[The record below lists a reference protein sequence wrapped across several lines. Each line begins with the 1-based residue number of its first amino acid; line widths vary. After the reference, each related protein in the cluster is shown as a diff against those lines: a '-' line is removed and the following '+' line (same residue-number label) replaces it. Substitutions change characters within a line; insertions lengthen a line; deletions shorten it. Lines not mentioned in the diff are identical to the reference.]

1 MTVAPADT
9 VTFLLT
15 PLREGRHAV
24 IDIALD
30 GDIISTHA
38 PAGGA
43 TPAGRSRCRPEASY
57 FYSRPCGRDDENV
70 QHKIRIHHD
79 FYSRPCGRGDHDWPA
94 TGDFELLFLL
104 TPLREGRRIVDNNVD
119 VLAEFLLTPLREGRP
134 LHRRRSMRSACYF
147 YSRPCGRGDA
157 YDPDVITDGC
167 ISTHAPAGGATYPGH
182 RRLLY
187 IYNFYS
193 RPCGRGDKKEASDA
207 RRLCEFLLTPLR
219 EGRLKKADASG
230 KPTIFLLT
238 PCGRGDQILLPGARA
253 ADDISTHAPAGGA
266 TKASRRVIHPIPIS
280 THAPAGGATKK
291 ADASGK
297 PTIFLLTPLR
307 EGRLR
312 NLREML
318 CKELISTHAP
328 AGGAT
333 LLLALSSSCVSISTH
348 APAGGATFMQHRRNE
363 IREIS
368 THAPAGG
375 ATFVVRSQPRSLL
388 ISTHAPAGGATL
400 PWMGSAYPGGVFLL
414 TPLREGRQQ
423 ACRACRGRQD
433 FYSRPC
439 GRGDI
444 TRGSCLTG

>member
-1 MTVAPADT
+1 M
-9 VTFLLT
+9 
-15 PLREGRHAV
+15 
-24 IDIALD
+24 
-30 GDIISTHA
+30 
-38 PAGGA
+38 
-43 TPAGRSRCRPEASY
+43 
-57 FYSRPCGRDDENV
+57 
-70 QHKIRIHHD
+70 
-79 FYSRPCGRGDHDWPA
+79 
-94 TGDFELLFLL
+94 
-104 TPLREGRRIVDNNVD
+104 
-119 VLAEFLLTPLREGRP
+119 
-134 LHRRRSMRSACYF
+134 HRRRSMRSACYF

-318 CKELISTHAP
+318 CKALISTHAP

-348 APAGGATFMQHRRNE
+348 APAGGATSQARRRRCSAVFLLTPL
-363 IREIS
+363 REGRRSCSTGATKSGKFLLTPLREGRLYAVFVEQLHPLDFYSRPCGRGDRGKGDLIASFSQFLLTPLREGRLTDEEGTENQVLSIS

-375 ATFVVRSQPRSLL
+375 ATRSRGY
-388 ISTHAPAGGATL
+388 ST
-400 PWMGSAYPGGVFLL
+400 SCRRQFLL
-414 TPLREGRQQ
+414 TPLREGR
-423 ACRACRGRQD
+423 RADRR
-433 FYSRPC
+433 
-439 GRGDI
+439 
-444 TRGSCLTG
+444 

>member
-1 MTVAPADT
+1 M
-9 VTFLLT
+9 
-15 PLREGRHAV
+15 
-24 IDIALD
+24 
-30 GDIISTHA
+30 
-38 PAGGA
+38 
-43 TPAGRSRCRPEASY
+43 
-57 FYSRPCGRDDENV
+57 
-70 QHKIRIHHD
+70 
-79 FYSRPCGRGDHDWPA
+79 
-94 TGDFELLFLL
+94 
-104 TPLREGRRIVDNNVD
+104 
-119 VLAEFLLTPLREGRP
+119 
-134 LHRRRSMRSACYF
+134 HRRRSMRSACYF

-307 EGRLR
+307 EGRHCCLLFLLR
-312 NLREML
+312 VFL
-318 CKELISTHAP
+318 
-328 AGGAT
+328 
-333 LLLALSSSCVSISTH
+333 
-348 APAGGATFMQHRRNE
+348 
-363 IREIS
+363 
-368 THAPAGG
+368 
-375 ATFVVRSQPRSLL
+375 
-388 ISTHAPAGGATL
+388 
-400 PWMGSAYPGGVFLL
+400 FLL
-414 TPLREGRQQ
+414 TPLREGRP
-423 ACRACRGRQD
+423 RKRGGAGARLY

-439 GRGDI
+439 GRGDVHAAPAQRNPGNFYSRPCG
-444 TRGSCLTG
+444 RGDVCR